1 MDEYASPVIDL
12 IDKNNII
19 KDKFFRQDCIYNND
33 IYIKDL
39 FKVTNN
45 LKDVIIIDNNPS
57 SYATNEDNG
66 IPIKTWYDDLND
78 NELIKLIPVWKY
90 LSNVNDVRS
99 IISQI
104 VDKRNN
110 EVDFNIVNRII
121 NGIDSN
127 IDNNGNNKWY
137 ENNFYYE
144 INESKVKNKNDN
156 FYSRYDKYKEY
167 NNINSF
173 SNMSY
178 NEIQNEAGHTHNNY
192 NFNFKRFNTIIF

>member
-1 MDEYASPVIDL
+1 M
-12 IDKNNII
+12 
-19 KDKFFRQDCIYNND
+19 
-33 IYIKDL
+33 
-39 FKVTNN
+39 FKVTND

-78 NELIKLIPVWKY
+78 NELIKLIPVLKY

-121 NGIDSN
+121 NGNENDI
-127 IDNNGNNKWY
+127 GNNIINNKKY

-144 INESKVKNKNDN
+144 INESKIKNNNENDN
-156 FYSRYDKYKEY
+156 YYSRYDRYKEY

-178 NEIQNEAGHTHNNY
+178 NEIQNEADHANSNNY
-192 NFNFKRFNTIIF
+192 IFNFKRFNNSNSKEEEIKYNQGNLNENENIYKHNYSNSF

>member
-66 IPIKTWYDDLND
+66 IPIKTWYDDMND
-78 NELIKLIPVWKY
+78 NALIKLIPVLKY

-127 IDNNGNNKWY
+127 IDNNGNNK
-137 ENNFYYE
+137 
-144 INESKVKNKNDN
+144 
-156 FYSRYDKYKEY
+156 
-167 NNINSF
+167 
-173 SNMSY
+173 
-178 NEIQNEAGHTHNNY
+178 
-192 NFNFKRFNTIIF
+192 